1 VLSSKYVT
9 LSEISIKDIRAGMN
23 DLLYLS
29 QTHDVS
35 LSNLSVTR
43 VLSTSA
49 SKPLVLLFSRSVL
62 SVVLEPFGAMG

>member
-1 VLSSKYVT
+1 MLSSKYVT

-43 VLSTSA
+43 VLATSA
-49 SKPLVLLFSRSVL
+49 SKPLVLLFSRLVL